1 MAGLKVAV
9 VAEFEPLRI
18 GLGSIVKSHPDL
30 EYIGEVAAFAEI
42 VQDRRFRDVD
52 VLLMDMQASYRTP
65 LDVVQRTAKSL
76 PRLKVLFIGSD
87 GDATAVTAEGLPV
100 YMSLNAVGFISQDV
114 TAERLVEA
122 VHLVANR
129 VFVCE
134 MDLIKA
140 ILTRLITWVDD
151 TDESQE
157 GLLTPRELEVLRLV
171 AEGRS
176 NREIAQQLFL
186 SEGTVKIHVSHIMAK
201 LSMDR
206 RTELVRYAFR
216 RGLASL

>member
-9 VAEFEPLRI
+9 VAESEPLRI

-30 EYIGEVAAFAEI
+30 EYVGEASAFAEI
-42 VQDRRFRDVD
+42 VRDRRFRDVD

-65 LDVVQRTAKSL
+65 LDVVQRAAKSL
-76 PRLKVLFIGSD
+76 PQLKVLFVGSD
-87 GDATAVTAEGLPV
+87 AEAPAVSGEGLPV
-100 YMSLNAVGFISQDV
+100 YMNLSAVGFISQDV

-122 VHLVANR
+122 VHLLANR
-129 VFVCE
+129 VFICE
-134 MDLIKA
+134 MDLIKG
-140 ILTRLITWVDD
+140 ILTQLIGSVATS
-151 TDESQE
+151 DESQE
-157 GLLTPRELEVLRLV
+157 GLLTQRELQVLRLV

-176 NREIAQQLFL
+176 NREIAQELFL